1 MSANF
6 PTFGGADRWKPKKK
20 RILIVEDNHLDSA
33 LFGAL
38 LESQGHEV
46 LKAGNASD
54 GLKLAREDHPDLII
68 MDVRLPG
75 MSGFEAT
82 RTLKGDDATRDIP
95 VIVTSAYGPY
105 ADQDE
110 LRECGCDAYM
120 PTPVE
125 IAGFVDLVHSFLSRP
140 QAKKRA

>member
-1 MSANF
+1 MPVHTPAYVGPDRRK
-6 PTFGGADRWKPKKK
+6 PTK

-38 LESQGHEV
+38 AESQGHEV
-46 LKAGNASD
+46 ISVANAD
-54 GLKLAREDHPDLII
+54 EGLKLAREDRPDLII

-82 RTLKGDDATRDIP
+82 RILKSEDLTRNIP

-105 ADQDE
+105 ADQKE

-120 PTPVE
+120 PTPIE
-125 IAGFVDLVHSFLSRP
+125 ITGFVDLIHTFLSKPSTR
-140 QAKKRA
+140 KTD